1 MSSVGAVP
9 ARKLLLTA
17 VIIALSV
24 LVAPSLGSA
33 AGHDETFGLNAALDA
48 RQQTPPQSMSVRAA
62 VGTFSATLK
71 LSGSSARLNWRL
83 TFTHLSG
90 RAIQAHIHRGRLG
103 KAGPVGATLCSPC
116 KATTRGSQAVS
127 ATLVRAI
134 KSGGAY
140 VDVHTTRNP
149 RGEIRG
155 QIRLITGTA

>member
-1 MSSVGAVP
+1 MSSVGTVP
-9 ARKLLLTA
+9 VRKLLLSAAIITVTA
-17 VIIALSV
+17 
-24 LVAPSLGSA
+24 LVTPSLGPA

-48 RQQTPPQSMSVRAA
+48 RQQTPPQSVPVRAA
-62 VGTFSATLK
+62 IGTFSATLK

-90 RAIQAHIHRGRLG
+90 RAIEAHLHRGRLG

-116 KATTRGSQAVS
+116 KATMRGSQAVS
-127 ATLVRAI
+127 PTLVRAI